1 MITSASS
8 RLLVAERATKR
19 LKLAKAAKVPSTP
32 YQFYGGNLQAK
43 LCLDPEVI
51 VAGPADTGKTLA
63 LLHKLHILAYEYP
76 GCQLA
81 IIRKRKS
88 DIVGSVFRTFKRD
101 LLDPYGPGTKI
112 YGGEHPQWIDYP
124 GGARIW
130 MGGMDDPG
138 KTLSSERDLIYCNQ
152 TEELSLSDWE
162 YLTRPVTG
170 RGAVIPHTQL
180 IGDANPGPPTH
191 WIRSRQALTLFE
203 STHRDNP
210 QIYDPDTGELTEQG
224 KQRLGRLANLTGSRK
239 LRLYQGLWAAP
250 EGAIYDVFDEERH
263 KVKSFAPPPAWSR
276 AVGIDPF
283 GAQIAALWVAFDPVN
298 GILNVYREYCEP
310 FGLTAAGH
318 AEAMLKLSQGEGVY
332 AWVGGGPSERAWR
345 TEFQAAGIPLLE
357 PPVSDVWV
365 GIDRVYQLLK
375 EFRLVI
381 HDSCVGLLS
390 EIGDYR
396 RKMSRD
402 GIASENIENKERY
415 HHLDALRYIVA
426 WLVEP
431 AEQEQVWSPWQ
442 SIR

>member
-1 MITSASS
+1 MTY
-8 RLLVAERATKR
+8 E
-19 LKLAKAAKVPSTP
+19 VPYS
-32 YQFYGGNLQAK
+32 FYGGNRRAV
-43 LCLDPEVI
+43 LCHDPEV
-51 VAGPADTGKTLA
+51 VLAGPADTGKTLA
-63 LLHKLHILAYEYP
+63 LLWKLNTCAIKYPAASIVIARKQLTDAYSSVLVTFQKKILGDDAPVE
-76 GCQLA
+76 
-81 IIRKRKS
+81 
-88 DIVGSVFRTFKRD
+88 
-101 LLDPYGPGTKI
+101 I
-112 YGGEHPQWIDYP
+112 YGGEKAQWYDYP
-124 GGARIW
+124 NGSRIW
-130 MGGMDDPG
+130 VAGLDKPG
-138 KTLSSERDLIYCNQ
+138 KVLSAEHDIIYVNQ
-152 TEELSLSDWE
+152 AEELALVDWE
-162 YLTRPVTG
+162 TLTTRTTG
-170 RGAVIPHTQL
+170 RAGNMPYSQT

-191 WIRSRQALTLFE
+191 WIRARKSLTLFE

-239 LRLYQGLWAAP
+239 LRLYQGIWAAP

-263 KVKSFAPPPAWSR
+263 KVKSFAPPTAWPR

-283 GAQIAALWVAFDPVN
+283 GAQVAALWVAFDPVN
-298 GILNVYREYCEP
+298 GVLNVYREYCEP

-318 AEAMLKLSQGEGVY
+318 AENMLKLSAGEGVY

-357 PPVSDVWV
+357 PPVPDVWV

-381 HDSCVGLLS
+381 HDCCVGLLS

-402 GIASENIENKERY
+402 GVATENIENKERY
-415 HHLDALRYIVA
+415 HELDSLRYVVS

-431 AEQEQVWSPWQ
+431 AETERVWSPWQ